1 MTSPTRLS
9 APHPHTSPTRRT
21 FLIGAGLTS
30 LAALAAGCSSD
41 SGSRDANTLKVAYQ
55 KTAAFYQLGDVLQKA
70 KTEFEAAHKDVTIE
84 LVPIEAEQDQYF
96 TKLALMNGSASTAP
110 DVIYEDTFQ
119 IRSDAAAGYLLPI
132 DDYVAKWED
141 WDQFL
146 DSAKEAGLGDDGK
159 LYGVSMGTDTRAIY
173 FNKTIFAQ
181 AGLPADWQP
190 TTWDEVL
197 DAARTIKSTVPD
209 VYPLNI
215 FVGKAA
221 GEQTTMQGFEMLLYG
236 TKDTLYDTGTQK
248 WVTGSQGFV
257 DSLGFMDT
265 VYSEGLGPTL
275 DIALDASVGNRISTE
290 LLPQGK
296 VAMAIDGSWL
306 PGGWISG
313 ENAWPQWQETMI
325 YPVRAIRRKNLGE
338 FLLWAALADADELFA
353 VSRAPQNPQEHAVY
367 AQWVDFAAA
376 LRLPVQF
383 ALGERWAGS
392 FQSLLQTAHVLMT
405 TSVAEGFG
413 LTFLEPWLA
422 GRPLIGRKLPEITTA
437 FERAGVDLTA
447 LYERLPI
454 PLAWIDCEC
463 LRAAIQRELPR
474 VYAAYGRSAG
484 AAEVQRAYVAAI
496 HDRTVD
502 FGRLHEPLQQAVI
515 QQLVNSPAMQAEL
528 RPYRN
533 ISAATACVQANCQQ
547 VAQCFNLQAYGE
559 QLAQIYATVAAS
571 PLAPQP
577 ALNPQRLLDQFLS
590 PERFC
595 LLRT

>member
-1 MTSPTRLS
+1 MRVAIVHYHLRPGGVTRVIQQSLTALDVESSAEFRCVVLAGEPPQATMPVPNVAVIPALGYDQTTTARSDVARELCRAATRVLGGPPDLWHIHNHALGKNLVVPALVTHFAQHGQRLLLHIHDFAEDGRSANYARLRQHLDDDPTRFALYPQGQHVHY
-9 APHPHTSPTRRT
+9 AVLNPRDRQ
-21 FLIGAGLTS
+21 FL
-30 LAALAAGCSSD
+30 LAAGMS
-41 SGSRDANTLKVAYQ
+41 
-55 KTAAFYQLGDVLQKA
+55 AAQLHDLPNPVSA
-70 KTEFEAAHKDVTIE
+70 ETPTEER
-84 LVPIEAEQDQYF
+84 LV
-96 TKLALMNGSASTAP
+96 
-110 DVIYEDTFQ
+110 
-119 IRSDAAAGYLLPI
+119 R
-132 DDYVAKWED
+132 
-141 WDQFL
+141 
-146 DSAKEAGLGDDGK
+146 
-159 LYGVSMGTDTRAIY
+159 
-173 FNKTIFAQ
+173 
-181 AGLPADWQP
+181 LPA
-190 TTWDEVL
+190 EYERL
-197 DAARTIKSTVPD
+197 C
-209 VYPLNI
+209 L
-215 FVGKAA
+215 
-221 GEQTTMQGFEMLLYG
+221 
-236 TKDTLYDTGTQK
+236 
-248 WVTGSQGFV
+248 
-257 DSLGFMDT
+257 
-265 VYSEGLGPTL
+265 
-275 DIALDASVGNRISTE
+275 
-290 LLPQGK
+290 
-296 VAMAIDGSWL
+296 
-306 PGGWISG
+306 
-313 ENAWPQWQETMI
+313 

-547 VAQCFNLQAYGE
+547 VAQCFNLQAYGV